1 MEKDQRDLLLAFN
14 EQQVKF
20 LVVGG
25 YALGRYTEPRVTKD
39 LDIFVEI
46 SEDNAQRVFAA
57 LAAYGAPLAG
67 YTPKDFQD
75 PYSGY
80 QFGFPP
86 SQIDLIFA
94 ISAVSFEEAWRDSVP
109 GQTGDGIPVRYISL
123 EHFIR
128 NKEAAGRLQDLAD
141 AAALKASIAANS
153 KPTEPEG
160 Q

>member
-1 MEKDQRDLLLAFN
+1 MEKGQRDLLLAFN

-25 YALGRYTEPRVTKD
+25 YALGRYTEPHVTKD

-86 SQIDLIFA
+86 SQIESSP
-94 ISAVSFEEAWRDSVP
+94 SALCRSKKLGKIASPDKP
-109 GQTGDGIPVRYISL
+109 GMAFQSATS
-123 EHFIR
+123 
-128 NKEAAGRLQDLAD
+128 RLNTSSATR
-141 AAALKASIAANS
+141 
-153 KPTEPEG
+153 KPPEG
-160 Q
+160 YRTWPTRQL